1 MDLIDPKTTSDDE
14 PDPDNTT
21 NNGQL
26 IYWIRK
32 RPERSGKADIF
43 IRKLD
48 QDRERAARLDPG
60 RRWRERLRML
70 PLENQKDTL
79 FPTLPLSIPIDYYDP
94 DFFNKVPPRLR
105 SRIAT
110 QQVAFLPDVSESFGG
125 HPDEKLNDKA
135 FTTKYGDTVFAR
147 YGVLDHSDFNSK
159 EEAEAGDLVGFD
171 KDFDEDM
178 VSDEAEIESKRSAL
192 VVHLSSDMIS

>member
-14 PDPDNTT
+14 PDADNTT
-21 NNGQL
+21 SNGQL

-32 RPERSGKADIF
+32 RPERSKEANIF

-60 RRWRERLRML
+60 RRWRERLRVL
-70 PLENQKDTL
+70 PPENQKDTL

-94 DFFNKVPPRLR
+94 NFFNKLPPRLR
-105 SRIAT
+105 GRIAT
-110 QQVAFLPDVSESFGG
+110 QQVAFLPDASESFSG
-125 HPDEKLNDKA
+125 HPDEKLDDKA
-135 FTTKYGDTVFAR
+135 FTTKYGDTVFPR
-147 YGVLDHSDFNSK
+147 YEVPNYNNSD
-159 EEAEAGDLVGFD
+159 EEAETGDLVDFNN
-171 KDFDEDM
+171 DFDEDM
-178 VSDEAEIESKRSAL
+178 VLDASGAEIESKRSAL